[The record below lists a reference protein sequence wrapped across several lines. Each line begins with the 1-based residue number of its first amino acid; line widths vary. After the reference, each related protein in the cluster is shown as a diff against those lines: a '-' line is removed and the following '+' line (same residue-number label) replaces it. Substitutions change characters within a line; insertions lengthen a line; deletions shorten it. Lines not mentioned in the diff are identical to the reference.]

1 MAVWYGPKREL
12 DRPSSIHFIV
22 LTACYVVLLYCTIE
36 LCSVPVGNL
45 YTTVYS
51 FFQGAD
57 SGSKGLM
64 SSSLNHDKSS
74 SVNTFARKN
83 TKKKIID
90 AM

>member
-1 MAVWYGPKREL
+1 MEYGPKREL

-36 LCSVPVGNL
+36 LCSVPAGNL
-45 YTTVYS
+45 AYCS